1 MLNKIFPK
9 LFYRSREDTVRCII
23 SSLREDSCGELA
35 CELMKG
41 VPLKLEDTYPSDEEV
56 DDWDKWC
63 PDPVDVD
70 PGNCIICVLIFLYFN
85 LVFLSMN

>member
-1 MLNKIFPK
+1 
-9 LFYRSREDTVRCII
+9 
-23 SSLREDSCGELA
+23 
-35 CELMKG
+35 MKG

-70 PGNCIICVLIFLYFN
+70 PGNCTSCVLIFLYFN
-85 LVFLSMN
+85 STMCSKGG

>member
-1 MLNKIFPK
+1 MLIAVFISIIANLLGSFFLN
-9 LFYRSREDTVRCII
+9 LFCRSREDTVRCII

-70 PGNCIICVLIFLYFN
+70 PGNV
-85 LVFLSMN
+85 

>member
-1 MLNKIFPK
+1 MKSNLA
-9 LFYRSREDTVRCII
+9 FYLLLLLRSREDTVRCII

-56 DDWDKWC
+56 DDWEKWC

-70 PGNCIICVLIFLYFN
+70 PGKVY
-85 LVFLSMN
+85 

>member
-1 MLNKIFPK
+1 MKNIST
-9 LFYRSREDTVRCII
+9 FYLLLLLRSREDTVRCII

-56 DDWDKWC
+56 DDWEKWC

-70 PGNCIICVLIFLYFN
+70 PGKLFLKIAIH
-85 LVFLSMN
+85 VHVI

>member
-1 MLNKIFPK
+1 
-9 LFYRSREDTVRCII
+9 
-23 SSLREDSCGELA
+23 
-35 CELMKG
+35 MKG

-70 PGNCIICVLIFLYFN
+70 PGNVYSFLFILILYF
-85 LVFLSMN
+85 LL